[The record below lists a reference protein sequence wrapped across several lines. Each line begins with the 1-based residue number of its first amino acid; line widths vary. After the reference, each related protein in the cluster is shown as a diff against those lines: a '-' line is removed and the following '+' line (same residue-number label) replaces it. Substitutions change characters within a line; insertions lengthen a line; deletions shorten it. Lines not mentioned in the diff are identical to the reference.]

1 MVESHFGEWL
11 ELALRWAHLAVGI
24 AWIGA
29 SFYFNWL
36 ENRLQ
41 RGAQEN
47 SALEGDLWA
56 IHGGGFYHIQKY
68 EVAPDKLPTEL
79 HWFKWEAYFTWFTGL
94 ALLVLVFYLNAR
106 VYLLDASIYDLTPL
120 LGTIIGVGSLI
131 VSWIFYDRLCASP
144 IKRRPR
150 ILAAIVFVF
159 FSLLAFVLCQM
170 FSGRGAYVHV
180 GAAIG
185 TIMVLNVMAVIIPS
199 QKRAGQC
206 DESWRHSGCRTWQ
219 SSVDAL
225 ATQQLSD
232 VTGAGHHDQQPLSV
246 NIQRFM
252 ELACPNWTRNRWYP
266 STALFQCSPPCG
278 TEVVVT
284 IGSLNR
290 SCWHRV
296 LNCAEIKNGF

>member
-11 ELALRWAHLAVGI
+11 ELALRWVHLVVGI

-56 IHGGGFYHIQKY
+56 IHGGGFYHVQKY
-68 EVAPDKLPTEL
+68 EVAPDKLPAEL

-120 LGTIIGVGSLI
+120 LGTIIGLGSLI

-144 IKRRPR
+144 VNKRPR
-150 ILAAIVFVF
+150 ILAAIVFVY

-180 GAAIG
+180 GCCNWHDHGLERDGRHHSIAEG
-185 TIMVLNVMAVIIPS
+185 
-199 QKRAGQC
+199 AGQC
-206 DESWRHSGCRTWQ
+206 E
-219 SSVDAL
+219 
-225 ATQQLSD
+225 
-232 VTGAGHHDQQPLSV
+232 
-246 NIQRFM
+246 
-252 ELACPNWTRNRWYP
+252 
-266 STALFQCSPPCG
+266 
-278 TEVVVT
+278 
-284 IGSLNR
+284 
-290 SCWHRV
+290 
-296 LNCAEIKNGF
+296 